1 VALEP
6 HFHLNDASLEPVEA
20 AALDL
25 DERVRHLEAERRSRT
40 IAFIAGALSAFVGT
54 LAALAL
60 LDWIAG

>member
-1 VALEP
+1 MALEP
-6 HFHLNDASLEPVEA
+6 HFRLNDASLEPVEA

-25 DERVRHLEAERRSRT
+25 DERVRQLEAERRSRT